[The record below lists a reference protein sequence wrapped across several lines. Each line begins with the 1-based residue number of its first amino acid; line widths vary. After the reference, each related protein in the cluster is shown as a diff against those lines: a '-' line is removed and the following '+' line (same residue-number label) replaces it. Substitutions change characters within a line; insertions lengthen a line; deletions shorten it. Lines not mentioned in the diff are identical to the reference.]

1 MPTKLHLFSVTH
13 GLLKAAVALCVCGAL
28 VLGMALVAIP
38 VIASNLDQNHFGI
51 PAVIEGIARADVLA
65 FAAFVLVSALISVL
79 LILFALR
86 ATAQIL
92 ATAMTG
98 DPFVHENARRLARI
112 GRLLLAVQ
120 VVGLLTLW
128 VYQAVPERLGHV
140 SLLFGPSPAGLI
152 AILMIFVLAR
162 IFRHGSEMR
171 AELEGTV

>member
-13 GLLKAAVALCVCGAL
+13 GLLRAAVGLCICGAA
-28 VLGMALVAIP
+28 VLAMALIAIP
-38 VIASNLDQNHFGI
+38 VIASNLDPNHFGI

-65 FAAFVLVSALISVL
+65 FAAFVLASALISIL
-79 LILFALR
+79 LFLFALH

-98 DPFVHENARRLARI
+98 DPFVSENARRLARI

-128 VYQAVPERLGHV
+128 VYQAVPDKLGHV